1 MQISFR
7 GGPRAGQTDQADV
20 LPAVI
25 GDGTE
30 GGVYQRTE
38 EADAGAAI
46 YVWQPLTPEQAQ
58 MLVNRRSP
66 AE

>member
-1 MQISFR
+1 VQIIFR
-7 GGPRAGQTDQADV
+7 GGPRAGQTNETDL

-38 EADAGAAI
+38 EAESGAAI
-46 YVWQPLTPEQAQ
+46 YAWQPLTPEEAH